1 MKKQRI
7 LLMIVSLLIGV
18 SSCTDVLDQEPK
30 DTIGEDI
37 AFEDADDIEAGVL
50 GVYSAVSGSNLV
62 ALASRASDEV
72 RLSDENRGQ
81 GVQVHNWTYNSSTPE
96 AEGLWVNNFVII
108 NRANR
113 VLAAIENLKSEG
125 AIGTNQVDY
134 QEAEAYAL
142 RAMAHFDLWRVY
154 SYRYTPETMGVPYVT
169 LDDTDGNGRPDG
181 LDPFALPS
189 RRTTAEVFSLIES
202 DLQNALS
209 LLPNAL
215 SSTASRFDRAS
226 VLALSARV
234 AQYKEDWAAAEGFAS
249 QALNLRP
256 LESRSQYPSIWT
268 DNTNSGVILK
278 MTRVTG
284 EGRIGTLFRDLNGD
298 VFFHPS
304 ISWLSQIDGVN
315 DIRYDAS
322 VTIDPNRQG
331 GDPQDELVGKY
342 DGKQGLRYLNDV
354 KLIRSAEMLLI
365 RAEARARKSNPD
377 LDGAND
383 DLNTL
388 RTNRIINYIPAV
400 YTDTGEILDQIL
412 LERRLEL
419 AFEGHRWFDLKRYG
433 LGVTRTG
440 EDCHINCSLT
450 GGDFK
455 FAFPIPQ
462 SEIFANDNI
471 DQNDEY

>member
-1 MKKQRI
+1 MKRQSI
-7 LLMIVSLLIGV
+7 VLMIAVLCLGGTA
-18 SSCTDVLDQEPK
+18 CTEVLDQEPK

-37 AFEDADDIEAGVL
+37 AFEDADDVEAGIL

-62 ALASRASDEV
+62 ALASRSSDEL
-72 RLSDENRGQ
+72 RRSDENRGQ
-81 GVQVHNWTYNSSTPE
+81 GIQMHNWTYNSSTPE
-96 AEGLWVNNFVII
+96 PEGLWINNYVIV

-113 VLAAIENLKSEG
+113 VLAAIESLKNERAVG
-125 AIGTNQVDY
+125 ANQVDY

-142 RAMAHFDLWRVY
+142 RAMAHFDLWRVF
-154 SYRYTPETMGVPYVT
+154 SYRYSPEAMGIPYVT

-189 RRTTAEVFSLIES
+189 RRSTAEVFSLIES
-202 DLQNALS
+202 DLQNALN
-209 LLPNAL
+209 LMPNAL

-234 AQYKEDWAAAEGFAS
+234 AQYKEDWDAAEDFAS

-268 DNTNSGVILK
+268 DNTVTGVILK

-304 ISWLSQIDGVN
+304 IDWLSQIDGVN
-315 DIRYDAS
+315 DIRYEAS
-322 VTIDPNRQG
+322 VTIDPDRQG
-331 GDPQDELVGKY
+331 GDPQEELVGKY
-342 DGKQGLRYLNDV
+342 DGKQGLRYLNDI

-365 RAEARARKSNPD
+365 RAEARARKSNRD
-377 LDGAND
+377 LDGANE
-383 DLNTL
+383 DLTRL
-388 RTNRIINYIPAV
+388 RTNRIPSYFPDF
-400 YTDTGEILDQIL
+400 YTDPNELLNQIL
-412 LERRLEL
+412 LERRIEL
-419 AFEGHRWFDLKRYG
+419 AFEGHRWFDLKRNG

-440 EDCHINCSLT
+440 QDCHINCSLNA
-450 GGDFK
+450 GDFRY
-455 FAFPIPQ
+455 ALPVPQ

-471 DQNDEY
+471 VQNDEY